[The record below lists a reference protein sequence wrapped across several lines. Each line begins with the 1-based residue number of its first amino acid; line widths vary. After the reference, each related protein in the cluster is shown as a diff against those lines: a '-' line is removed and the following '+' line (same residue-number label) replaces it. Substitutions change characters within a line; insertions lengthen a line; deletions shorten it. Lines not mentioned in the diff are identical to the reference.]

1 MTDKKKI
8 KLKFKVG
15 QYIRPVKGSDT
26 AQVFEISEMGYHCD
40 NAFVPFTAEENW
52 ELVEGNITEGQ
63 VEKLISQ
70 MKQIRKSLE
79 YESK

>member
-1 MTDKKKI
+1 
-8 KLKFKVG
+8 
-15 QYIRPVKGSDT
+15 
-26 AQVFEISEMGYHCD
+26 MGYHCD

-70 MKQIRKSLE
+70 MKQIKKSLE